1 MFEQMSQ
8 FFENMFS
15 KYQYHEFLIAKLNAY
30 GFSLTTLKLVLN
42 YVSSRKRR
50 KKLNSLYSSLL
61 EVIFGVLQGS
71 ILGPPLFNSFLID
84 LFFIIG
90 DTDIASY
97 ENDNTPY
104 VIADNIDGA
113 IKSLEEPS
121 EILFN
126 WFNDNLIKINA
137 DEFHLLV
144 STNNTVIIK
153 TGNFDIANSGSY

>member
-15 KYQYHEFLIAKLNAY
+15 KYQYHEFLIAKLNVY

-71 ILGPPLFNSFLID
+71 ILGPPLFDSFLID
-84 LFFIIG
+84 LFFIIR

-113 IKSLEEPS
+113 RRTLR
-121 EILFN
+121 
-126 WFNDNLIKINA
+126 
-137 DEFHLLV
+137 
-144 STNNTVIIK
+144 
-153 TGNFDIANSGSY
+153 NSI

>member
-113 IKSLEEPS
+113 IKSLEEPQK
-121 EILFN
+121 FY
-126 WFNDNLIKINA
+126 LI
-137 DEFHLLV
+137 
-144 STNNTVIIK
+144 
-153 TGNFDIANSGSY
+153 GSMIT